1 MSIGKI
7 VSGGQTGADRA
18 ALDAAMKAKFQIGG
32 WVPAGRSAEDGVISL
47 RYPNLIETPSS
58 DVAER
63 TRKNVLDSDATLIV
77 SHGPIAGGTKLT
89 MNYANEIGRPLKLV
103 DLGQTSEGIA
113 VEDIRSWLETS
124 GISTLNVAGPRA
136 SEDPGIYD
144 AVFQLITR
152 LLTVHERLAA
162 PEDSRRPPLRPS
174 QPADGF

>member
-1 MSIGKI
+1 MSLSKI

-18 ALDAAMKAKFQIGG
+18 ALDAAIEANFQIGG

-77 SHGPIAGGTKLT
+77 SHGSIAGGTKLT
-89 MNYANEIGRPLKLV
+89 MDYANEIRRPLKLV
-103 DLGQTSEGIA
+103 DLDQISEIVA
-113 VEDIRSWLETS
+113 FEEIRKWLETS

-136 SEDPGIYD
+136 SEDPEIYD
-144 AVFQLITR
+144 AVFNLMTH
-152 LLTVHERLAA
+152 LLTVRERFLG
-162 PEDSRRPPLRPS
+162 PEEIR
-174 QPADGF
+174 